1 MAKKTETA
9 KAADETLRQST
20 AEGVNAGETLRQGAV
35 GDENSGAEAEY
46 KKVFIR
52 RPADERNVKAKIVGI
67 NGKMYAV
74 PYDKEVGVPPEVA
87 EVLEASAAARE
98 QADEIIDALGDKV
111 LALGGV

>member
-9 KAADETLRQST
+9 KAADETLRQD
-20 AEGVNAGETLRQGAV
+20 ETVGAS
-35 GDENSGAEAEY
+35 SGAEAEY